1 MEVPSECRFRDGQR
15 YQGRNRREHLIHFP
29 AYGWWQPVR
38 DMQIKRGES
47 DREAGLS
54 LNVRGLPYNLER
66 EVGRS
71 LSDRRM
77 RPY

>member
-1 MEVPSECRFRDGQR
+1 MEVPSESRPRDGQR

-47 DREAGLS
+47 DRQAGAILGIGDTS
-54 LNVRGLPYNLER
+54 LFCFMHLVLLAEFGGKGER
-66 EVGRS
+66 
-71 LSDRRM
+71 
-77 RPY
+77 